1 MPARWPAVRRDL
13 PIVARVDGLWSSGSR
28 RAAVDDSK
36 LNGQRGQ
43 QQLVGV
49 AHNPHLD
56 AADTFIELVRFRGD
70 HLSAMTVGGRC
81 PALPGCN
88 QAPTRPENRQNG
100 AMACAHR
107 EVNYVEVILQPAG
120 AGYYSKL
127 LPVFAAINHLR
138 PDIISIDSRRF
149 RKWLV
154 AKTGD
159 HSRRIGVLSAFEERF
174 SPVQGIEADS
184 GRSGAHENQIG
195 ARMRGKL

>member
-1 MPARWPAVRRDL
+1 
-13 PIVARVDGLWSSGSR
+13 
-28 RAAVDDSK
+28 
-36 LNGQRGQ
+36 
-43 QQLVGV
+43 LVGR

-56 AADTFIELVRFRGD
+56 AVDAFIELVRFGSNY
-70 HLSAMTVGGRC
+70 LSAMTAGGCRTA
-81 PALPGCN
+81 PPGCN
-88 QAPTRPENRQNG
+88 QGPTMPENRQNG
-100 AMACAHR
+100 TVACAHR
-107 EVNYVEVILQPAG
+107 EVNHVKVILQPAG
-120 AGYYSKL
+120 AGCYSKL
-127 LPVFAAINHLR
+127 PAVFVPINHLR

-159 HSRRIGVLSAFEERF
+159 YSRRIGVLSAFEERF